1 MTALAPH
8 ISAFLGQHLPRDRR
22 ASRHTIESY
31 AVSFQ
36 LLVCFAADRLG
47 VRPCQIE
54 IEQLD
59 VPLIPRLPRF
69 SGAGAGQRNPHA
81 QSATRGVQILLQVL
95 GTSGSGL
102 VSTLPG
108 KCTR

>member
-59 VPLIPRLPRF
+59 
-69 SGAGAGQRNPHA
+69 S
-81 QSATRGVQILLQVL
+81 S
-95 GTSGSGL
+95 
-102 VSTLPG
+102 STVE
-108 KCTR
+108 K